1 MSPPGE
7 PPWSFAIFRTLRV
20 REDKSV
26 LAPKIMNDIKNFLIA
41 YFSTTSSVFAAI
53 EAPTVITI
61 VSAVILPIMF
71 FAIGKT
77 IDVLLQIYLNRRR
90 EKK

>member
-1 MSPPGE
+1 
-7 PPWSFAIFRTLRV
+7 
-20 REDKSV
+20 
-26 LAPKIMNDIKNFLIA
+26 MNDIKNFLIA
-41 YFSTTSSVFAAI
+41 YFSTTSSMFAAI

-77 IDVLLQIYLNRRR
+77 IDVLLQLHLNRRR

>member
-1 MSPPGE
+1 
-7 PPWSFAIFRTLRV
+7 
-20 REDKSV
+20 
-26 LAPKIMNDIKNFLIA
+26 MNDIKNFLIA

>member
-1 MSPPGE
+1 MRN
-7 PPWSFAIFRTLRV
+7 SFSCFALIADEGVRV
-20 REDKSV
+20 
-26 LAPKIMNDIKNFLIA
+26 PTMNDIKNILIA
-41 YFSTTSSVFAAI
+41 YFSSTSSVFAAI

-77 IDVLLQIYLNRRR
+77 IDVLVQIYLDRRR
-90 EKK
+90 SDR

>member
-1 MSPPGE
+1 
-7 PPWSFAIFRTLRV
+7 
-20 REDKSV
+20 
-26 LAPKIMNDIKNFLIA
+26 MNDIKNFLIA

-61 VSAVILPIMF
+61 VSAVILPILF

-77 IDVLLQIYLNRRR
+77 IDVLLQLYLKQR
-90 EKK
+90 EERQKHER